1 MRPKFIDVSRRERY
15 LMLIYAKTALEGYTK
30 VEEVIEG
37 MDAVF
42 IKRALATRCG
52 GDALK
57 QSEELIELI
66 EKKKRLIRFFDD
78 IRSSVESLKAEHK
91 RIIKERYGI
100 TPGGVTDKPDRNYFR
115 KLLLA
120 TEKFAAAMRDLGYT
134 DERYGR
140 IVDEFCFLD
149 EIYYEKKRRAES
161 LANGK
166 TLHNFGGVSLKRT

>member
-57 QSEELIELI
+57 QAEELIELI
-66 EKKKRLIRFFDD
+66 EKKKRLIRFYDD
-78 IRSSVESLKAEHK
+78 IRSSVESLKA
-91 RIIKERYGI
+91 
-100 TPGGVTDKPDRNYFR
+100 
-115 KLLLA
+115 
-120 TEKFAAAMRDLGYT
+120 
-134 DERYGR
+134 
-140 IVDEFCFLD
+140 
-149 EIYYEKKRRAES
+149 
-161 LANGK
+161 
-166 TLHNFGGVSLKRT
+166 